1 MSTSNPLMSRSTG
14 GGEGGGGRE
23 GKELQ
28 RASSSMHADDGS
40 ETSATSNFL
49 SVGGGAIKGFSGRAA
64 EAAAATASA
73 MKSAASS
80 MAVRT
85 GLSRADTRAQLIQ
98 EGKSGIVR
106 KKPSGRPRSQ
116 RRIPSAPSI
125 QSHNSNGRALPR
137 VPKKP

>member
-1 MSTSNPLMSRSTG
+1 
-14 GGEGGGGRE
+14 
-23 GKELQ
+23 
-28 RASSSMHADDGS
+28 MHADDGS

-85 GLSRADTRAQLIQ
+85 GLSRADTRAQLI
-98 EGKSGIVR
+98 
-106 KKPSGRPRSQ
+106 
-116 RRIPSAPSI
+116 
-125 QSHNSNGRALPR
+125 
-137 VPKKP
+137 